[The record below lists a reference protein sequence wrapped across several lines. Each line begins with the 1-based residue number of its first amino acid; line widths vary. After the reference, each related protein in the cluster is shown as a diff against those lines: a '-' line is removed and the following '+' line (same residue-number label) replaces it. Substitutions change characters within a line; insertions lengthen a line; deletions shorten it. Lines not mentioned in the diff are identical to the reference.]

1 MSLKQ
6 VKQIKN
12 VNWSTAGSVVVG
24 MALFGLVVY
33 AIRRAPSNAITDPL
47 KRGTEIAANG

>member
-6 VKQIKN
+6 VKQVKN

-24 MALFGLVVY
+24 MALFGLVIY
-33 AIRRAPSNAITDPL
+33 AIRRAPSNAITDPA
-47 KRGTEIAANG
+47 KRAAEVVANG